1 MAEHMAAASNP
12 GFGALTRGTLEAD
25 FASEPHPSA
34 APPVPSLLLV
44 LLVLLR
50 HPFLLPMQLSE
61 YSRTGSQHLKPHRPQ
76 TLDSG

>member
-1 MAEHMAAASNP
+1 MAAASNP
-12 GFGALTRGTLEAD
+12 GFRALARGTLEAD

-44 LLVLLR
+44 LLR
-50 HPFLLPMQLSE
+50 HPFLLPMQLPE